1 MPRYYIMA
9 TGVKSYH
16 CSSKG
21 AECKLSRKRRV
32 FIPVAWPLHR
42 LAQKRVWHNIKV
54 TNSFHDHQERDMQLS
69 AEVDLPACLS
79 GCLRDIVIFEM
90 LKTYWGHSFNRYAWV
105 ILFDVDGAA
114 MDYYA
119 PDTIQLGHAI
129 SYVAKQ
135 TLFKI
140 HLESN
145 DRNDMAD
152 LESDTVK
159 NITSTVKSL
168 ATSVEGWEALL
179 EKVESDFMDGRNKKE
194 LSQYFTNQVK
204 SASVVKESNELYHD
218 ETISERD

>member
-1 MPRYYIMA
+1 
-9 TGVKSYH
+9 
-16 CSSKG
+16 
-21 AECKLSRKRRV
+21 
-32 FIPVAWPLHR
+32 
-42 LAQKRVWHNIKV
+42 
-54 TNSFHDHQERDMQLS
+54 MQLS